1 MMESGKRQAMATIVL
16 EGERLLNLARASG
29 SGVVAGLIQAVVDEA
44 RATLAG
50 RPSKVVTEQSGGE
63 TSSIVALRSR
73 DKPQRLN

>member
-29 SGVVAGLIQAVVDEA
+29 SSVVASLIQAVVDEA

-50 RPSKVVTEQSGGE
+50 RPAKIANELSDGE
-63 TSSIVALRSR
+63 PSSIVALRSR